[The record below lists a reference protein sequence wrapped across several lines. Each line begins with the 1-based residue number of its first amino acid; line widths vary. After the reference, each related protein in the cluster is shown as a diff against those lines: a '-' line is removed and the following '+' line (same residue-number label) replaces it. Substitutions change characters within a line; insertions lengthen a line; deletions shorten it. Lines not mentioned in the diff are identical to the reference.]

1 MRHRT
6 ETGDRHP
13 NCVANYNHNPG
24 VHGNTNRDLPDRYRD
39 GHAYSG
45 SNIGR
50 NWRRRNPPCSRI
62 RWIYPLRPQSDTHSS
77 ASDTRDNRGNGYRDA
92 SSARFDPLSH
102 LDTDSDPSINS
113 HHNRDNGTAVHLN
126 RNPGSHAHVFANIDR
141 HANAHRVATN
151 TSAHAGTDRLSS
163 TTTPELPTPPLA
175 TSTPPVATASALAG
189 ATAAIG
195 FDPFGPDKNCGEF
208 EDWASANA
216 FFIAA
221 GGPGDDP
228 HGLDGND
235 DGVPCQSLPG
245 AP

>member
-1 MRHRT
+1 MITNTGRT
-6 ETGDRHP
+6 TTPGTITRTRLVEI
-13 NCVANYNHNPG
+13 VA
-24 VHGNTNRDLPDRYRD
+24 
-39 GHAYSG
+39 
-45 SNIGR
+45 
-50 NWRRRNPPCSRI
+50 
-62 RWIYPLRPQSDTHSS
+62 S
-77 ASDTRDNRGNGYRDA
+77 ASPMLFALAGCGTEPKPAIVTPIVLPTTITILAFTATPIVIFQTVIVTATPTPEATSDGIGDDVIPRAVGSGGSTR
-92 SSARFDPLSH
+92 
-102 LDTDSDPSINS
+102 SDPSLNS

-126 RNPGSHAHVFANIDR
+126 RNPASHAHVFANIDR
-141 HANAHRVATN
+141 PANAHRVATN
-151 TSAHAGTDRLSS
+151 TSVHAGTDCLSS
-163 TTTPELPTPPLA
+163 TTTPALPTPPLA
-175 TSTPPVATASALAG
+175 TSTPPVATASVLAG

-228 HGLDGND
+228 HGLNGND